1 MKSRDK
7 DGGSQ
12 QTLFCLSLFANCRC
26 DLEFLKYFSQTKRKK
41 KFFKQLALGACLKAH
56 VSQIFNHISPRKLV
70 LYMPFLASQ
79 ARFEDLIG
87 QSLTVYISPFV
98 PISLFKLIN
107 VCTLNWSVYSSCEFI
122 TRNQTKKVYS
132 TLTAN
137 LFHCSFRRVVF
148 LNTLTNKGQKVRL
161 GQYFNI

>member
-1 MKSRDK
+1 
-7 DGGSQ
+7 
-12 QTLFCLSLFANCRC
+12 
-26 DLEFLKYFSQTKRKK
+26 
-41 KFFKQLALGACLKAH
+41 
-56 VSQIFNHISPRKLV
+56 
-70 LYMPFLASQ
+70 MPFLASC

-161 GQYFNI
+161 GQYFNIQQFYGKKQQSYIAVGLFTLTFRIHTTSLTSNDLRHVAVQDLL